1 MQNNIAVLSDKS
13 EHYIFK
19 SIGADMHFVETRE
32 DAESVLKAL
41 TIKYSLIF
49 VSDSLTGVLK
59 ESLKKYEDLVY
70 PIVMVI
76 PSTEKDSGF
85 ALSEIAN
92 RAKESLGIDVF
103 KE

>member
-1 MQNNIAVLSDKS
+1 MESNIAVLSDKS

-19 SIGADMHFVETRE
+19 SIGADMYFVETDE
-32 DAESVLKAL
+32 DAISAIKAL

-59 ESLKKYEDLVY
+59 EDLKRYEELVY

-85 ALSEIAN
+85 ALSEIAG
-92 RAKESLGIDVF
+92 RAKESLGIDIF